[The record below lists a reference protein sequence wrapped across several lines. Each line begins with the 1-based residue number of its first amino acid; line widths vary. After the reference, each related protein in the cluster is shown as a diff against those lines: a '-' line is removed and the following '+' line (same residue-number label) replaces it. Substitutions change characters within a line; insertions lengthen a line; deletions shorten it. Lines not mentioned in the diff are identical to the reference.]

1 MILDLM
7 AESLYSCLSNIP
19 GPLGS
24 ITQQVELFERGS
36 LSRIFHNLNVKI
48 GLFQTFINCSRRWG
62 CARRQLFLE
71 NIQLLPFR
79 RKLQCLEVQLATCII
94 NPYWKSTKT
103 IWAVVCLLEFIAGN
117 KNVKT
122 KLKTLKVECNLS
134 TRVTLPHFS
143 QWQWGAT
150 GDPWLKILLCW
161 IYESSIF
168 KIIWWSGQNWP
179 YYTG

>member
-24 ITQQVELFERGS
+24 ITQQVELFERVS
-36 LSRIFHNLNVKI
+36 LSRIFHRSQCQNRTFSNFHK
-48 GLFQTFINCSRRWG
+48 LFTALRLSWRQAG
-62 CARRQLFLE
+62 RQLFLE

-122 KLKTLKVECNLS
+122 KLKTLKVEYNLS
-134 TRVTLPHFS
+134 TRVTYHRSPLFTMTMGSHGRS
-143 QWQWGAT
+143 LAENIAVL
-150 GDPWLKILLCW
+150 DL
-161 IYESSIF
+161 
-168 KIIWWSGQNWP
+168 
-179 YYTG
+179 

>member
-1 MILDLM
+1 M
-7 AESLYSCLSNIP
+7 
-19 GPLGS
+19 
-24 ITQQVELFERGS
+24 ELFERGS

-48 GLFQTFINCSRRWG
+48 RHFQSFINCSQRWG
-62 CARRQLFLE
+62 RARRQLFLE

-122 KLKTLKVECNLS
+122 KLKTLKVEYNLS
-134 TRVTLPHFS
+134 TCVTVPHFS
-143 QWQWGAT
+143 QWQWGAK
-150 GDPWLKILLCW
+150 GDPWLKILLCS
-161 IYESSIF
+161 IYESSIYDNMM
-168 KIIWWSGQNWP
+168 IWPILVAILYGLNCCTS
-179 YYTG
+179 

>member
-1 MILDLM
+1 MPLQYAGSTGFHHSTSGIIW
-7 AESLYSCLSNIP
+7 ARISVQNIP
-19 GPLGS
+19 QSQCQNRTFSKFHKLL
-24 ITQQVELFERGS
+24 TLR
-36 LSRIFHNLNVKI
+36 LSWRQA
-48 GLFQTFINCSRRWG
+48 G
-62 CARRQLFLE
+62 RQLFLE

>member
-19 GPLGS
+19 GPQGS
-24 ITQQVELFERGS
+24 ITLHSTSGIVWASISVQNIPASQCQNRTFSKFHKLFTALR
-36 LSRIFHNLNVKI
+36 LSWRQA
-48 GLFQTFINCSRRWG
+48 G
-62 CARRQLFLE
+62 RQLFLE

-143 QWQWGAT
+143 QWQ
-150 GDPWLKILLCW
+150 
-161 IYESSIF
+161 
-168 KIIWWSGQNWP
+168 
-179 YYTG
+179 